1 MAKIKRFKKAS
12 DIRMAG
18 VGFGCMTEFHHFV
31 EGGKAGMVPVA
42 VCEPDDKRRAGAEK
56 AFPGIKTFKTPEEM
70 YKGADFDLVVVAT
83 PHDSHCKL
91 VCQALNKGKHVMCE
105 KPLAITTEECDK
117 MIATAKKNDV
127 MLTAYH
133 NRHWDDLP
141 RQMMKLLND
150 GAVGE
155 ILRVRASL
163 SMFANPGKVWGGG
176 WRLSK
181 SISGGVMYDWGVHV
195 IEWAMQAMDISG
207 AKATEVSGFTHEGF
221 WSDETPWKKD
231 TIEDDSYAVV
241 RFDTGQS
248 LTLSFSW
255 LDATPGDGLV
265 EIHGTKGTL
274 QMNFGEY
281 KLILPGKKGQTVRT
295 GPNMP
300 MDWDKL
306 YQNVADHLV
315 KGEKLVITAERAR
328 RMVHLLDLA
337 TKSGKLNKTLPVKYG
352 DDS

>member
-1 MAKIKRFKKAS
+1 MARFKKAC
-12 DIRMAG
+12 DVKVG
-18 VGFGCMTEFHHFV
+18 VIGY
-31 EGGKAGMVPVA
+31 GGIFNMGQIHLNEMKKAGMTPVA
-42 VCEPDDKRRAGAEK
+42 VCDKDTKRLKVAETD
-56 AFPGIKTFKTPEEM
+56 FPGIETYTSITTMLKKS
-70 YKGADFDLVVVAT
+70 DVNLIVLIT
-83 PHDSHCKL
+83 PHNMHAK
-91 VCQALNKGKHVMCE
+91 QAIQCLNAGKHVICE

-117 MIATAKKNDV
+117 MIATAKAKKLV
-127 MLTAYH
+127 LSTYH
-133 NRHWDDLP
+133 NRHWDGCILET
-141 RQMMKLLND
+141 MKHMKKGVIGD
-150 GAVGE
+150 V
-155 ILRVRASL
+155 VRIQAYTGCYEK
-163 SMFANPGKVWGGG
+163 PGDW
-176 WRLSK
+176 WRSSK

-195 IEWAMQAMDISG
+195 IEWAIQAMDISK
-207 AKATEVSGFTHEGF
+207 AKATEVAGFTHEGF
-221 WSDETPWKKD
+221 WSDETPWKAD

-281 KLILPGKKGQTVRT
+281 KLILPGKKGQVVRT

-315 KGEKLVITAERAR
+315 KGTKLVITAERAR

-352 DDS
+352 DDK